1 MDYIRESTD
10 IWIEAPTVIS
20 LGKFDGLHMGHKL
33 LLERMLKKKQQE
45 GLKAVMFT
53 FDIPPKAA
61 VNKEA
66 FKVLTTNDEKESVFA
81 KSGIDYL
88 IEYPFTE
95 EVRTMEPEAFVRM
108 LWEKLHVKCIVAGK
122 DFRFGHNRRGDYHLL
137 KELGPRYGFETII
150 VDKRQYEGRDI
161 SSTFIR
167 EEIQNAHMEKA
178 NLLLGYEFFLQGTV
192 LHGRKLGRKLGIPTV
207 NLIPP
212 VDKLL
217 PPFGVYVSQVLIDG
231 ALHGGITNVGR
242 KPTIEGENP
251 IGVETHIFDYSE
263 DLYGQEIQVRFLTWL
278 RPEKKFSSIEELRS
292 EMTHN
297 IEQGRQYLKTYSFKS
312 L

>member
-10 IWIEAPTVIS
+10 IRIEAPTVIS
-20 LGKFDGLHMGHKL
+20 LGKFDGLHMGHKFL
-33 LLERMLKKKQQE
+33 VELMLKKKRQE

-61 VNKEA
+61 VGKEPL
-66 FKVLTTNDEKESVFA
+66 KVLTTNAEKESVFA
-81 KSGIDYL
+81 GTGIDYL

-108 LWEKLHVKCIVAGK
+108 LSEKLHVKCIVAGK
-122 DFRFGHNRRGDYHLL
+122 DFRFGYNRGGDYHLL
-137 KELGPRYGFETII
+137 KELSPRYGFETII

-167 EEIQNAHMEKA
+167 EEIQTAHMEKA
-178 NLLLGYEFFLQGTV
+178 NLLLGYEFFVQGTV

-217 PPFGVYVSQVLIDG
+217 PPFGVYVSRILIDG

-251 IGVETHIFDYSE
+251 IGVETHIFDYCE
-263 DLYGQEIQVRFLTWL
+263 DLYGKEIQVRFLTWL

-292 EMTHN
+292 EMARN
-297 IEQGRQYLKTYSFKS
+297 IEQGKEYLKTYSPLS